1 MPRKLAALG
10 VGVLALIAGAEAS
23 AGSSGVIYQGT
34 KSGPGAYVY
43 VGLTH
48 PSSSFTLDVTTG
60 PTHLPIN
67 VSWSACGIVT
77 IHAHSPYRRV
87 VRCPREA
94 TIAILAQLDN
104 GPGSP
109 LSIDTSSVS
118 GHISLMSPRGDAAGA

>member
-1 MPRKLAALG
+1 MPRKLASLG
-10 VGVLALIAGAEAS
+10 VGVLALIVGAEAW

-48 PSSSFTLDVTTG
+48 SSSSFTLDVTTQ

-77 IHAHSPYRRV
+77 VHAQSPYRRV
-87 VRCPREA
+87 VRCPKEA
-94 TIAILAQLDN
+94 TIAILAQLDKT
-104 GPGSP
+104 PGSP
-109 LSIDTSSVS
+109 LSLSTTSLP
-118 GHISLMSPRGDAAGA
+118 GHISLVVSAP